1 MFSPVKGVS
10 KKIKQK
16 ISQTHRSFKNK
27 HFPNSVT
34 FDKREINGTI
44 KSTIPRVDSY
54 ALSIPVR
61 NTTTVF
67 ARKQFFKFLN
77 KLASRFSAS
86 SSSKGQQFFRTK
98 IKTTHTVTKSDCFTR
113 QGFNKKKLS

>member
-1 MFSPVKGVS
+1 MFSPAKGIS
-10 KKIKQK
+10 KKNQAK

-54 ALSIPVR
+54 ALSIQVR
-61 NTTTVF
+61 NSTTVF
-67 ARKQFFKFLN
+67 TRTTIFQISWQTSIKIFGKFL
-77 KLASRFSAS
+77 F
-86 SSSKGQQFFRTK
+86 QRTTILQDK
-98 IKTTHTVTKSDCFTR
+98 NKTTHTVTKSDCFTR
-113 QGFNKKKLS
+113 QGFSKKS

>member
-10 KKIKQK
+10 KKNQAK

-61 NTTTVF
+61 NTTIVF
-67 ARKQFFKFLN
+67 ARN
-77 KLASRFSAS
+77 NFSN
-86 SSSKGQQFFRTK
+86 
-98 IKTTHTVTKSDCFTR
+98 C
-113 QGFNKKKLS
+113 